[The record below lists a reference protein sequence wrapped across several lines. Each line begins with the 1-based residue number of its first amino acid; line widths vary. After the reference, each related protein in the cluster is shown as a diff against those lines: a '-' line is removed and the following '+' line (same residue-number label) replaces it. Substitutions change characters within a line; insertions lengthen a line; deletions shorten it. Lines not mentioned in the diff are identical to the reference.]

1 MYLNYI
7 FVQCF
12 VKVVYF
18 KMSVHEI
25 FLCCKLQMSLAEL
38 NISSRKYKVS
48 ADLLAFTQ

>member
-7 FVQCF
+7 FVQYF
-12 VKVVYF
+12 VKVVVCF
-18 KMSVHEI
+18 KMSVPEI

-48 ADLLAFTQ
+48 AKNRS